1 MNTYLGFRRENLD
14 GCDKRPMKIIDC
26 SSDLTSVGADVAK
39 GCVVV
44 FPTDTVYGL
53 GSNPLSVQGVSKC
66 FELKQRDFGKHFP
79 ILFDSIES
87 VERFVIM
94 DDSTHEVAAK
104 YWPGKLT
111 MILPLQN
118 ISLPKLLIGDSNF
131 LAVRIPKHECCKRLI
146 SKCGG
151 SLIGTSANVSGKEP
165 FIDPDDQGLSE
176 FAKGADYF
184 VKGKCGQDRISST
197 VIDFATPDTPKVVRE
212 GALPSEEVLDYF
224 EKARRT
230 ARSSKIGTI

>member
-1 MNTYLGFRRENLD
+1 M
-14 GCDKRPMKIIDC
+14 IDC
-26 SSDLTSVGADVAK
+26 SSDLTVVGADVAK

-53 GSNPLSVQGVSKC
+53 GSSPLSVEGISKC
-66 FELKQRDFGKHFP
+66 FELKQRELGKHLP
-79 ILFDSIES
+79 VLFDSIES

-94 DDSTHEVAAK
+94 DDAARAVAEK

-118 ISLPKLLIGDSNF
+118 ISLPKLLNGDSRF
-131 LAVRIPKHECCKRLI
+131 LAVRIPNHECCTRLI

-151 SLIGTSANVSGKEP
+151 SLTGTSANVSGTTP
-165 FIDPDDQGLSE
+165 FIDPEDQGLAE

-184 VKGKCGQDRISST
+184 VKGRCGQDRISST
-197 VIDFATPDTPKVVRE
+197 VIDFATPDAPKVVRE
-212 GALPSEEVLDYF
+212 GALPSAEVLDYF